1 MAELLD
7 EGQGIRGAGKEEGED
22 NLLLSFHE
30 KKKDGRGAL
39 RKVINLIDA
48 TAFLV
53 GGTIG
58 SGIFITPATILRET
72 GSFGVSMV
80 CWLVGMVISIL
91 GALCYIELGLLIPKT
106 GGEYLYILNA
116 YTFRNRNKWV
126 ESLGS
131 LLAFLF
137 TWTNIFVVRPSSTA
151 IVTLTCARY
160 LTRPFY
166 IDCEIPVS
174 VLKILAL
181 FIISKTRQSLCDQ
194 YIYNTAGYR
203 ISFTV
208 IPKRIA

>member
-1 MAELLD
+1 MASPDITDSEQEQLD
-7 EGQGIRGAGKEEGED
+7 EGDRFSGAGKEEGEG
-22 NLLLSFHE
+22 NTPAFPQ

-39 RKVINLIDA
+39 RKDINLIDA

-58 SGIFITPATILRET
+58 SGIFITPAIILRET
-72 GSFGVSMV
+72 GSFGVSML

-106 GGEYLYILNA
+106 GGEYMYILNA

-126 ESLGS
+126 KSFGS

-166 IDCEIPVS
+166 IGCEIPVS
-174 VLKILAL
+174 VLKTLAL
-181 FIISKTRQSLCDQ
+181 FIISKTTQPL
-194 YIYNTAGYR
+194 
-203 ISFTV
+203 
-208 IPKRIA
+208 